1 MNTKFKL
8 IAASLAAP
16 LAIGL
21 AAPAVAAPYGNWDRD
36 QREYRE
42 RGDQRDYRARGHQRD
57 YRDVRGARQIERKLN
72 QLRRDIRQARRSG
85 ELSRNQAY
93 SVRSRLEAAERS
105 YFAFARN
112 GLSRHDI
119 RTVNWRISQAYD
131 VLDRARYNSARV
143 DNRRD
148 YRDDYRGGYRR

>member
-42 RGDQRDYRARGHQRD
+42 RGDHRD
-57 YRDVRGARQIERKLN
+57 YRDVRGARQIERKLD
-72 QLRRDIRQARRSG
+72 QLRADIRQARRSG
-85 ELSRNQAY
+85 ELSRNEAY
-93 SVRSRLEAAERS
+93 SVRARLDAAERS

-148 YRDDYRGGYRR
+148 YRVDYRGGYRR